1 MILDKKIFLIIMLIL
16 VVFISNFILYKE
28 SFNSNDSEFKI
39 LNLVLYSSDNGG
51 PYDRMRVMTDK
62 YYKNFPFVTTYY
74 YCFKPDLKS
83 EFELQDNILYVKG
96 DETFI
101 PGILQKTIDAFEY
114 FKEEI
119 PKYRYVVRSNI
130 STIIRFDLLQ
140 EDLKNNA
147 VGYGCALCW
156 NMEYNK
162 NKAALPENTII
173 FSSGT
178 SIIFSSDVVMNIIN
192 NKNKLDMMKI
202 DDASIG
208 EFVQNEMQEI
218 EMQPV
223 LKNTKNYGFHFVPD
237 LKEDRDKIKE
247 LIQDNK
253 IIFFRNHNGN
263 RELDANQMAIIVDI
277 LSTDAPSYEN
287 M

>member
-1 MILDKKIFLIIMLIL
+1 MDLEKKIFLIAILIFT
-16 VVFISNFILYKE
+16 VIISNFFLYKE
-28 SFNSNDSEFKI
+28 TFHGNNDTVSI

-51 PYDRMRVMTDK
+51 PYDRMRKMTEK
-62 YYKNFPFVTTYY
+62 YYKSFPYVTTYY
-74 YCFKPDLKS
+74 YCFEPDLEK
-83 EFELQDNILYVKG
+83 EFVFKDNILYVKG

-101 PGILQKTIDAFEY
+101 PGILQKTISAFEY
-114 FKEEI
+114 FKNEI

-130 STIIRFDLLQ
+130 STVIRFDLLQ

-156 NMEYNK
+156 NMEYNN

-192 NKNKLDMMKI
+192 NKHKLDMMKI

-208 EFVQNEMQEI
+208 EFIQNEMPEV

-223 LKNTKNYGFHFVPD
+223 LKNVPNYGFHFVPD
-237 LKEDRDKIKE
+237 LKEDHDKIKD
-247 LIQDNK
+247 LIKDNK

-263 RELDANQMAIIVDI
+263 RELDANQMAIIVDV
-277 LSTDAPSYEN
+277 LTNDAPIYQ
-287 M
+287 

>member
-1 MILDKKIFLIIMLIL
+1 MILEKKIIFIAILIF
-16 VVFISNFILYKE
+16 VVFLSTFFFHNE
-28 SFNSNDSEFKI
+28 SFDNSSDVSI

-51 PYDRMRVMTDK
+51 PYDRMRDMTNK
-62 YYKNFPFVTTYY
+62 YYKTFPFVTTYY
-74 YCFKPDLKS
+74 YCFKPDLPS
-83 EFELQDNILYVKG
+83 EFELKGNILYVKG

-101 PGILQKTIDAFEY
+101 PGILQKTIDAFEF
-114 FKEEI
+114 FKDEI

-130 STIIRFDLLQ
+130 STIVRFDLLQ

-162 NKAALPENTII
+162 NKAALPENAII

-178 SIIFSSDVVMNIIN
+178 SIIFSSDVVMNIIH

-208 EFVQNEMQEI
+208 EFVQNEMPEV

-237 LKEDRDKIKE
+237 FKEDRDKIKE
-247 LIQDNK
+247 LIRDNK

-263 RELDANQMAIIVDI
+263 RELDANQMAIIVDV
-277 LSTDAPSYEN
+277 LMLEPPSYEN
-287 M
+287 V